1 MHLRIL
7 GHPTCIAHLI
17 QNNRKPHVL
26 KGLNIPI
33 GIMTVFYTTLAPTV
47 LPQLLPGKLLKTLVR
62 SLWSA
67 VGRATELCPALTETF
82 MSLQGD
88 LHSRGWRQMSLL
100 WWGGV
105 KNPPGGTALGANSL
119 SS

>member
-17 QNNRKPHVL
+17 QNNRKPRVL

-47 LPQLLPGKLLKTLVR
+47 LPQLLPGKLLKILNIDQTKILQFFTVCQLCMYIC
-62 SLWSA
+62 SLI
-67 VGRATELCPALTETF
+67 LF
-82 MSLQGD
+82 
-88 LHSRGWRQMSLL
+88 
-100 WWGGV
+100 
-105 KNPPGGTALGANSL
+105 K
-119 SS
+119 SSFNIENKSQTKYIE